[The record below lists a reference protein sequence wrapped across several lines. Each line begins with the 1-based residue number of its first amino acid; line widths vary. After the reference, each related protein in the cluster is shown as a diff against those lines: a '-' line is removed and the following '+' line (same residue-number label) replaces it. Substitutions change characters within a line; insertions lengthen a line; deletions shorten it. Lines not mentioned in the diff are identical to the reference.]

1 MNNEKRLIDANGLLR
16 IFNSIKYINPSTISI
31 IQNAEIER
39 CASFVQ
45 TAPTEKGEEW
55 IPITYRHMDEKELW
69 DVCRFYGV
77 EHPTDLN
84 EDEKLAFDCS
94 MPDDGQRVLISTRWG
109 VFADTSEVTVEDGN
123 WEISRAERRCRMNNE
138 VCVGY
143 LTNIRDMFVV
153 GSERCEGEALE
164 YQNNFI
170 SALNYAIGLISDT
183 ESPEGEWTP
192 VSKHLPDKYDSYL
205 VMWRPLTEGY
215 PD

>member
-1 MNNEKRLIDANGLLR
+1 
-16 IFNSIKYINPSTISI
+16 
-31 IQNAEIER
+31 
-39 CASFVQ
+39 
-45 TAPTEKGEEW
+45 
-55 IPITYRHMDEKELW
+55 
-69 DVCRFYGV
+69 
-77 EHPTDLN
+77 
-84 EDEKLAFDCS
+84 
-94 MPDDGQRVLISTRWG
+94 
-109 VFADTSEVTVEDGN
+109 
-123 WEISRAERRCRMNNE
+123 MNNE

-183 ESPEGEWTP
+183 ERPKGEWTP

-215 PD
+215 PDRLFYEICEYEPELDEWERIEQAGEAGAEIIAWMPLPKPYKEGGAE